1 MGIFMSLEESRA
13 CHEFNTTHRILL
25 LRMSSLTP
33 AVGAIIAINIV
44 VYLLQNM
51 FDPSLIFWLA
61 LWPAGLEELTRG
73 IPMAQSLPHFHLWQL
88 LTYGFLHG
96 PVFHIFFNMLGLF
109 MFGAPLEQ
117 AWGARRFVFYYIVCI
132 LGAGLC
138 QLVVA
143 SWAVKSGQLY
153 PTLGASGGVYGLLLA
168 FGMRYPN
175 RIIMLLIP
183 PIPMPAKYFVI
194 LFGAFELWAGI
205 SGTQA
210 GVAHFAHLG
219 GMLAGFLLLWLGT
232 SQRRR

>member
-1 MGIFMSLEESRA
+1 MPP
-13 CHEFNTTHRILL
+13 
-25 LRMSSLTP
+25 LTP
-33 AVGAIIAINIV
+33 AVGAIIALNV
-44 VYLLQNM
+44 VLYLLQSI
-51 FDPSLIFWLA
+51 FDPYLIFWLA
-61 LWPAGLEELTRG
+61 LWPAGIEELARG
-73 IPMAQSLPHFHLWQL
+73 SALAQSLPQFHLWQI

-96 PVFHIFFNMLGLF
+96 PMFHIFFNMFGLW
-109 MFGAPLEQ
+109 MFGTPLEQ
-117 AWGARRFVFYYIVCI
+117 AWGARRFVFYYLMCI

-143 SWAVKSGQLY
+143 SWSLQSGQLY

-194 LFGAFELWAGI
+194 VFAAFELFAGI

-219 GMLAGFLLLWLGT
+219 GMVTGLLLLRAGAA
-232 SQRRR
+232 QRRGPR